1 MADTKEKTDFS
12 WENGEVLN
20 PKNFSPLGGV
30 RSKGLPKLK
39 KAVAAD
45 PILRKEERESFI
57 NNEQTKVYKSVKHV
71 PIEDDA
77 LIIEESQSGLTGDIE
92 NSEAKKLIDPG
103 DKVRGK
109 IRGLDR
115 FGKK

>member
-1 MADTKEKTDFS
+1 MGDTKEKTDFS
-12 WENGEVLN
+12 WESGEVLN

-45 PILRKEERESFI
+45 PVLRKEERESFI
-57 NNEQTKVYKSVKHV
+57 NNEQTKIYKSEPHV
-71 PIEDDA
+71 PIEEEA
-77 LIIEESQSGLTGDIE
+77 LIIEESQSGLSGDIE

-103 DKVRGK
+103 NK